1 MPLLRI
7 YKYFIRPHL
16 DDGEIIYDQAYT
28 TSFHQMIES
37 VQYNLTL
44 AITGAIRGTSKVK
57 LYQELGLETLEK
69 IKWYR
74 KLCCFFKIFRNQ
86 SRKYLFNLIP
96 TSVGPYNTRNAD
108 NIYSF
113 KVKYKFFQNYFFPYV
128 VNQWNKLD
136 QHCV

>member
-7 YKYFIRPHL
+7 YKSFIRPHL

-28 TSFHQMIES
+28 TSFHQIIES

-108 NIYSF
+108 NIYRF
-113 KVKYKFFQNYFFPYV
+113 KVKQFFQKYFFPYL
-128 VNQWNKLD
+128 VNQWNELD